1 MSTIS
6 GTSKNFFSQVQEFF
20 NRIPNMGVYGVLV
33 LIFVGCL
40 IFVPN
45 FGSPENIRNLGQHS
59 VALGLV
65 AIGQTFVIIAASLD
79 LSVGVSISAMA
90 VLASLMMDGRT
101 SMMLP
106 TVLMVIGF
114 GTFVGMIN
122 GLIIAKLRVNPFI
135 ATLGTWLIL
144 QGFLFSGFDNFAG
157 GVPREFEY
165 LGYGRIG
172 PIPVGVILF
181 FLVAAGG
188 QLLLTKT
195 RFGYHLFGIGGNQ
208 QVSRL
213 SGVRTARTMIIA
225 HALCGLGAA
234 LTAVFI
240 VSRLRAGAP
249 WVGETYTLDSIA
261 AVVVGGAPLSG
272 GIGSVTG
279 TVAGVL
285 IFSILNNIFNILNI
299 GAFAQL
305 VIRGII
311 LISVVAFY
319 SFRLRK

>member
-1 MSTIS
+1 M
-6 GTSKNFFSQVQEFF
+6 
-20 NRIPNMGVYGVLV
+20 
-33 LIFVGCL
+33 FVGCV

-45 FGSPENIRNLGQHS
+45 FASQENITNLLQHS

-65 AIGQTFVIIAASLD
+65 SIGQTFVIIAASLD
-79 LSVGVSISAMA
+79 LSVGISISAMA
-90 VLASLMMDGRT
+90 VMASLLMDGRT

-106 TVLMVIGF
+106 VVLIVIAF
-114 GTFVGMIN
+114 GSFVGLIN
-122 GLIIAKLRVNPFI
+122 GLIISKLRVNPFI

-165 LGYGRIG
+165 LGYGEIG
-172 PIPVGVILF
+172 PVPVGVILL
-181 FLVAAGG
+181 FLVTMGG
-188 QLLLTKT
+188 QLLLNKT
-195 RFGYHLFGIGGNQ
+195 RFGYHLYGIGGNQ

-213 SGVRTARTMIIA
+213 SGVRTARIMTIA
-225 HALCGLGAA
+225 HILCGLGAA
-234 LTAVFI
+234 LTAIFI

-249 WVGETYTLDSIA
+249 WVGDTYTLDSIA
-261 AVVVGGAPLSG
+261 AVVIGGAPLSG
-272 GIGSVTG
+272 GVGSVFG

-311 LISVVAFY
+311 LIAVVAFY
-319 SFRLRK
+319 SVRLRK